1 MTTSMVNEVR
11 RKDARTQR
19 RERDARREER
29 NDPTEQRNASLRPCV
44 IASLRLFCVFASLLA
59 ACGRKTPAARQEQ
72 PSALSAESALA
83 NSRLPGASG
92 VGKAMK
98 LQDSAL
104 ARRRREDSISN
115 AVP

>member
-1 MTTSMVNEVR
+1 MRLHCPALRLRVLASPLRLCVL
-11 RKDARTQR
+11 
-19 RERDARREER
+19 
-29 NDPTEQRNASLRPCV
+29 ASL
-44 IASLRLFCVFASLLA
+44 FA
-59 ACGRKTPAARQEQ
+59 ACGRKTTAARQEQ

>member
-1 MTTSMVNEVR
+1 MSSAT
-11 RKDARTQR
+11 
-19 RERDARREER
+19 
-29 NDPTEQRNASLRPCV
+29 
-44 IASLRLFCVFASLLA
+44 IASLRLCVIASALA
-59 ACGRKTPAARQEQ
+59 ACGKKTTDARREH
-72 PSALSAESALA
+72 PSALAAESALA
-83 NSRLPGASG
+83 TSRLPGASG